1 MEYCFDILV
10 PRVALVGGLYESFV
24 SWGGAQYSQE
34 PRVFGFEGEVVFKQ
48 QSIPL
53 HIKKLLCSYLD
64 VSDWECL
71 SLQGEALTFWEKV
84 VNDNSGLE
92 VPLRNFLLGYLSAFD
107 KWVLVCELNCD
118 EIDGVYRLKVGE
130 VVKKMDEILC
140 WKQEPEGFIAWM
152 S

>member
-10 PRVALVGGLYESFV
+10 PRVVLVGGLYESFV

-34 PRVFGFEGEVVFKQ
+34 PRVFGFEGKVVFKQ
-48 QSIPL
+48 QPIPP

-71 SLQGEALTFWEKV
+71 SLQGEALALWEEV
-84 VNDNSGLE
+84 VNDNSKME
-92 VPLRNFLLGYLSAFD
+92 VPLRNFLLNYLSILDDWA
-107 KWVLVCELNCD
+107 LVCELNCD
-118 EIDGVYRLKVGE
+118 EIDGVYKLGVDE

-152 S
+152 G